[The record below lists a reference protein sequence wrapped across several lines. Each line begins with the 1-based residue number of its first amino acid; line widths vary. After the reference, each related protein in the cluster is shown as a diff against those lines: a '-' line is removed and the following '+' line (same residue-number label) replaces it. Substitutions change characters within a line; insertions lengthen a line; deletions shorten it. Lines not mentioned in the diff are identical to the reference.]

1 MKMGR
6 ENIIFLC
13 HDDSSWPRVEAGP
26 EEVDRMLRSA
36 LALPALQPSI
46 LLRQRLRRRIAEE
59 TRSSRPI
66 WRPSSPLPTKV
77 TYLKSRL

>member
-1 MKMGR
+1 MKTGR
-6 ENIIFLC
+6 ENFIFLC
-13 HDDSSWPRVEAGP
+13 HDDSGWPPVEAGT

-59 TRSSRPI
+59 TRSCRPI
-66 WRPSSPLPTKV
+66 WRASSPLSAKV